1 MTMDDTTIKRLEI
14 CEGETLA
21 VMCDRPMS
29 AEQAERLTAY
39 VRERIPAG
47 CKVLVL
53 DKGMTVA
60 VVAAQ
65 RAGLAYGFAPPA
77 GMNDE
82 IDLTMQTR

>member
-14 CEGETLA
+14 REGETLA

-29 AEQAERLTAY
+29 AEQSERLTTY

-65 RAGLAYGFAPPA
+65 PAGFAPGFATPA

-82 IDLTMQTR
+82 IDWTTQTR